1 MINLLSNTQPKV
13 AFIGAGNMG
22 GAILRGL
29 VKQGY
34 PLPSLMATG
43 RDEIKLQQLAKE
55 TGISVTTDNLQ
66 AVAWADLVVLGVKPQ
81 MMQAVCASLA
91 ASVQQKKPLL
101 LSIAA
106 GLTTATLLD
115 WLGGDLPLVRSMP
128 NTPSLLGAGVAGLY
142 ATASVS
148 TQQRAWVEAISTA
161 VGTAHWVT
169 EEAQLNAVTAISGSG
184 PAYYFLFTEA
194 LAAAG
199 EKLGLTPELAL
210 QLAKSTAAG
219 AGKMLA
225 ESTDSPAELRRKVTS
240 PGGTTE
246 QAIQTFANKGLPEL
260 VEAATQAAAK
270 RAVELATALKNSKIS
285 SANVE

>member
-1 MINLLSNTQPKV
+1 MNQPNESTQPKV

-34 PLPSLMATG
+34 PLTALMATG
-43 RDEIKLQQLAKE
+43 RNEAKLQALAQE
-55 TGISVTTDNLQ
+55 TGVQVTTNNQQ
-66 AVAWADLVVLGVKPQ
+66 AAAWANILVLGVKPQ
-81 MMQAVCASLA
+81 AMQEVCVALA
-91 ASVQQKKPLL
+91 ATVQQHQPLL

-106 GLTTATLLD
+106 GLTSECLLG
-115 WLGGDLPLVRSMP
+115 WLGGELPLVRSMP
-128 NTPSLLGAGVAGLY
+128 NTPSLLGAGVTGLY

-148 TQQRAWVEAISTA
+148 PQQQAWVEQISQA
-161 VGTAHWVT
+161 VGQAHWVT
-169 EEAQLNAVTAISGSG
+169 KESQLDAVTAISGSG

-199 EKLGLTPELAL
+199 EKLGLSPELAL

-246 QAIQTFANKGLPEL
+246 QAIQTFVTKGLPEL
-260 VEAATQAAAK
+260 VEAATQAAAT
-270 RAVELATALKNSKIS
+270 RAVELATTLKS
-285 SANVE
+285 S

>member
-1 MINLLSNTQPKV
+1 MNQPNESTQPKV

-34 PLPSLMATG
+34 PLQTLMATG
-43 RDEIKLQQLAKE
+43 RNEAKLQALAQE
-55 TGISVTTDNLQ
+55 TGVQVTTNNQQ
-66 AVAWADLVVLGVKPQ
+66 AAAWADILVLGVKPQ
-81 MMQAVCASLA
+81 AMQKVCVALA
-91 ASVQQKKPLL
+91 TTVQQHQPLL

-106 GLTTATLLD
+106 GLTSECLLG
-115 WLGGDLPLVRSMP
+115 WLGGELPLVRSMP
-128 NTPSLLGAGVAGLY
+128 NTPSLLGVGVAGLY

-148 TQQRAWVEAISTA
+148 PQQHAWVEQISQA
-161 VGTAHWVT
+161 VGQAYWV
-169 EEAQLNAVTAISGSG
+169 EEEQQLDAVTAISGSG

-194 LAAAG
+194 LAVAG
-199 EKLGLTPELAL
+199 EKLGLSPELAL

-225 ESTDSPAELRRKVTS
+225 ESADSPAELRRKVTS

-246 QAIQTFANKGLPEL
+246 QAIQTFVNKGLPEL

-270 RAVELATALKNSKIS
+270 RAVELATALKS
-285 SANVE
+285 S

>member
-1 MINLLSNTQPKV
+1 MNQPNESTQPKV

-34 PLPSLMATG
+34 PLQTLMATG
-43 RDEIKLQQLAKE
+43 RNKAKLQALAQE
-55 TGISVTTDNLQ
+55 TGVQVTTNNQQ
-66 AVAWADLVVLGVKPQ
+66 AAAWADILVLGVKPQ
-81 MMQAVCASLA
+81 AMQEVCVALA
-91 ASVQQKKPLL
+91 TTVQQHQPLL

-106 GLTTATLLD
+106 GLTSECLLG
-115 WLGGDLPLVRSMP
+115 WLGGELPLVRSMP
-128 NTPSLLGAGVAGLY
+128 NTPSLLGVGVAGLY

-148 TQQRAWVEAISTA
+148 PQQHAWVEQISQA
-161 VGTAHWVT
+161 VGQAYWV
-169 EEAQLNAVTAISGSG
+169 EEEQQLDAVTAISGSG

-194 LAAAG
+194 LAVAG
-199 EKLGLTPELAL
+199 EKLGLSPELAL

-225 ESTDSPAELRRKVTS
+225 ESADSPAELRRKVTS

-246 QAIQTFANKGLPEL
+246 QAIQTFVNKGLPEL

-270 RAVELATALKNSKIS
+270 RAVELATALKS
-285 SANVE
+285 S

>member
-1 MINLLSNTQPKV
+1 MNQLSHTQPPKV

-34 PLPSLMATG
+34 PLPALMATG
-43 RDEIKLQQLAKE
+43 RDEIKLQQFAQE
-55 TGISVTTDNLQ
+55 TGVSVTTDNQ
-66 AVAWADLVVLGVKPQ
+66 RAAAWADVLVLGVKPQ
-81 MMQAVCASLA
+81 VMQDLCVSLA
-91 ASVQQKKPLL
+91 ATVQQKKPLL

-106 GLTTATLLD
+106 GLTSDTLLG
-115 WLGGDLPLVRSMP
+115 WLGGNLPLVRSMP
-128 NTPSLLGAGVAGLY
+128 NTPSLLGAGVTGLY

-148 TQQRAWVEAISTA
+148 PQQRQWVEAISTA

-169 EEAQLNAVTAISGSG
+169 EEIQLDAVTAISGSG

-219 AGKMLA
+219 AGRMLV
-225 ESTDSPAELRRKVTS
+225 ESADAPAELRRKVTS

-246 QAIQTFANKGLPEL
+246 QAIQTFIDQGLPEL
-260 VEAATQAAAK
+260 VEAATQAAAN
-270 RAVELATALKNSKIS
+270 RAAALAEALKN
-285 SANVE
+285 